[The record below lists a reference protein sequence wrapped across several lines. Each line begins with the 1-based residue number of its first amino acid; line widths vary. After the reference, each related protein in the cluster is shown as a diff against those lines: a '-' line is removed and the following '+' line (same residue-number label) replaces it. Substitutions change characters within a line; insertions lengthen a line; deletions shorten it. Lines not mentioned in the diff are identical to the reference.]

1 MGENEPRS
9 PQCLYFDPDEHPEDT
24 LKVFNEFCDSFTLRY
39 NALYPD
45 PPKVS
50 MDSAIARWKVE
61 TATQEAPDPRPTVA
75 QYDGIRDTWRSH
87 DKVHKFLGLFSS
99 KRFYNDWTAA
109 QPDEALRNNATWQ
122 QFMKYVREFYKPT
135 ENPTLKNFHFREI
148 QQSPKE
154 TFTAFAN
161 RVALEAG
168 HCSFK
173 CRHDD

>member
-61 TATQEAPDPRPTVA
+61 NATTEVPDPRPTVA
-75 QYDGIRDTWRSH
+75 QYDVVRNAWRSR
-87 DKVHKFLGLFSS
+87 DKVHKLLGLYSS
-99 KRFYNDWTAA
+99 KRFYNDWIAA
-109 QPDEALRNNATWQ
+109 QPNETLRDNATWPLFLQ
-122 QFMKYVREFYKPT
+122 YMRAFYQPT
-135 ENPTLKNFHFREI
+135 ENPTFISEKLCKV
-148 QQSPKE
+148 PK
-154 TFTAFAN
+154 
-161 RVALEAG
+161 
-168 HCSFK
+168 
-173 CRHDD
+173 RHSQHLQIVLL